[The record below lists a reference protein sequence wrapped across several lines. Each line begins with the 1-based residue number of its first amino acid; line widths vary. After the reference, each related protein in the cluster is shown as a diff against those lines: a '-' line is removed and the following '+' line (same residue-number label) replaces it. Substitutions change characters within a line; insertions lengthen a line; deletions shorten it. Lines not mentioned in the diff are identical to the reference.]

1 MVERSATIV
10 TRMIR
15 VVKNLWKEKI
25 FLDMIKENI
34 DNKEEKLNTEDI
46 YKELKL
52 RGYQY
57 NGLFRS
63 MHNISVSGSKGHIKW
78 KKNWMYLYNYLK
90 ILMLSKQEA
99 YNCSKEMYNIRL
111 NMIAWKESIHPI
123 IE

>member
-15 VVKNLWKEKI
+15 VVKNLWEEKI
-25 FLDMIKENI
+25 FFDMIN
-34 DNKEEKLNTEDI
+34 EEEELNTEDI

-78 KKNWMYLYNYLK
+78 KKNWVLFMNNLL
-90 ILMLSKQEA
+90 
-99 YNCSKEMYNIRL
+99 
-111 NMIAWKESIHPI
+111 
-123 IE
+123 